1 VLSLHFCRG
10 RRSGLPAWLAAVYSE
25 SVLAFSPGGQAEMA
39 IVAWWGRT
47 LPLSW
52 RTHLV
57 RIVFVIIG
65 APPVNHRFD

>member
-1 VLSLHFCRG
+1 VVFRLG
-10 RRSGLPAWLAAVYSE
+10 WLPFTSE
-25 SVLAFSPGGQAEMA
+25 SVRRFTGGQAEMA

-65 APPVNHRFD
+65 APPVNRRFTS